1 MLFQPF
7 DLPMRTTFGQCWLFF
22 YQMTLHF
29 FNIVLHIEDGIQRYF
44 CIQNNIYWKKNFLFY
59 FKVNILSPSIL
70 SLHDE
75 GRETEKLLSIS
86 NLMQSFLPGDR
97 SDLMDLITDIS
108 GISDAVEKARVLF
121 FPLFN
126 SSSLALNQENCF
138 FNVVLVLF
146 ISHKKEYFPE
156 NFW

>member
-29 FNIVLHIEDGIQRYF
+29 FNIILHIEDGIQRYF
-44 CIQNNIYWKKNFLFY
+44 CIQNNIEKKNSSFY

-156 NFW
+156 NF